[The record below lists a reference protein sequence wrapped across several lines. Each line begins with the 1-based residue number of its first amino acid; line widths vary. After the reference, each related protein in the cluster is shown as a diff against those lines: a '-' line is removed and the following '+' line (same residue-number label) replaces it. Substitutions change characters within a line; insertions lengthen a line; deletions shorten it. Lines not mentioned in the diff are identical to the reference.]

1 MLLPRIVT
9 GFCVLLAAVG
19 LRDLPAYAQEPSLE
33 ERQPLELVYADSIVP
48 QDRHETMLTTG
59 AWYFRSG
66 RINNGLLTQKAEWG
80 ISRSLQISAT
90 AQLMQTSNV
99 SGSTAT
105 GVGDFEAGARYTWAA
120 VGSRFTHIAVALD
133 AGFPTG
139 DVRKGLGEGVYT
151 VRPSL
156 LLSREL
162 GAGTWQIF
170 TTSGIE
176 MVVARRPL
184 NEPIA
189 DQPQHAVFA
198 DSGASLHAW
207 RGWVVG
213 ELSVSSDRWS
223 GGNNTTVLL
232 TPLYVRRI
240 AKRAELLGGMPIGL
254 TSSSN
259 HIGAVIKFTFE
270 LGGEAD

>member
-1 MLLPRIVT
+1 MGVCILV
-9 GFCVLLAAVG
+9 AAVG
-19 LRDLPAYAQEPSLE
+19 LRELPAYAQEPTLE
-33 ERQPLELVYADSIVP
+33 QRQPLELVYADSIVP

-59 AWYFRSG
+59 VWYFRSG
-66 RINNGLLTQKAEWG
+66 RISNGLLTQKAEWG
-80 ISRSLQISAT
+80 ISGHLQISAT
-90 AQLMQTSNV
+90 AQLIQTSNV

-139 DVRKGLGEGVYT
+139 DVRKGLGEGVYAVT
-151 VRPSL
+151 PPL

-162 GAGTWQIF
+162 GAGRWQIF
-170 TTSGIE
+170 TTTGIAI
-176 MVVARRPL
+176 VVARRPM

-189 DQPQHAVFA
+189 DQPRHSGFA

-207 RGWVVG
+207 HGWVVG
-213 ELSVSSDRWS
+213 ELSASSDRWS

-232 TPLYVRRI
+232 TPVYVRRI
-240 AKRAELLGGMPIGL
+240 AKRAELLAGMPIGL

-259 HIGAVIKFTFE
+259 PIGAVIKFAFE
-270 LGGEAD
+270 LGGEPD